1 VSATDIVV
9 SPVGIVPV
17 RDQQERERFV
27 RFPWRVYRAKGGKDP
42 LWIPPLVRSQLHQ
55 LDPQRG
61 PFFRYG
67 EAVLFLA
74 QRDGQDVGRIAGWI
88 NPRSNEALSEKAADF
103 GFFETF
109 DDYAIARALLD
120 AVVDWACASGMET
133 LRGPFYFS
141 MDDSPGVLIE
151 GVDYAPVLMCGHSPP
166 YYAALLERYGL
177 AKYRDAYAYRMDLA
191 RFGGDAGN
199 LPPKVTRVA
208 ETVRQRTDVRIRAAR
223 MEDWGAEVGRVMHL
237 VNVAMG
243 HMRNHVPMD
252 EQEFTR
258 FTDELRQFVDP
269 DLILFAELDG
279 QPVGFSATVPD
290 VNQAL
295 RRANGSL
302 FPLGW
307 LWLWWAARRIDVAT
321 FKLVAVLE
329 GHRLR
334 GLDALLYLETLRELL
349 RKGYSWVDMSLV
361 AEHNVMSN
369 LLARHMGGERYKVYR
384 TYEMS
389 LVS

>member
-1 VSATDIVV
+1 
-9 SPVGIVPV
+9 
-17 RDQQERERFV
+17 
-27 RFPWRVYRAKGGKDP
+27 
-42 LWIPPLVRSQLHQ
+42 
-55 LDPQRG
+55 
-61 PFFRYG
+61 
-67 EAVLFLA
+67 
-74 QRDGQDVGRIAGWI
+74 
-88 NPRSNEALSEKAADF
+88 
-103 GFFETF
+103 
-109 DDYAIARALLD
+109 
-120 AVVDWACASGMET
+120 
-133 LRGPFYFS
+133 

-151 GVDYAPVLMCGHSPP
+151 GVDYAPVLMCGHSPL
-166 YYAALLERYGL
+166 YYAGLLERYGMI
-177 AKYRDAYAYRMDLA
+177 KYRDAYAYRMDLA
-191 RFGGDAGN
+191 RFDGDAGN

-208 ETVRQRTDVRIRAAR
+208 EIVRRRIDVRIRTAR
-223 MEDWGAEVGRVMHL
+223 IEDWDAEVRRVMHL

-279 QPVGFSATVPD
+279 QPVGFAAAAPD

-295 RRANGSL
+295 RHANGSL

-307 LWLWWAARRIDVAT
+307 LRLWWAARHIDVAT
-321 FKLVAVLE
+321 LKLVAVLE

-334 GLDALLYLETLRELL
+334 GLDALLYLETLRQLL
-349 RKGYSWVDMSLV
+349 RKEYSWVDMSLA

-369 LLARHMGGERYKVYR
+369 LLARHMGAERYKVYR
-384 TYEMS
+384 TYQMS